1 MEGSRP
7 DPCSIVGL
15 LVTKPDFRSSF
26 KSGDIIE
33 IEFISAPEVTTID
46 EINLTIS
53 WEGKAH
59 VLDTNVTLT
68 PPGQRTYTLRYTLPE
83 DLKPDARYSVGIG
96 SLWMAQSCTFSINE
110 PKWGLTITT
119 PGIDQ
124 YYKSG
129 GHVVVKWEDRKYLI
143 FLMGLFSVKSI
154 RLMLNVAPYEITA
167 FNLYQDLKFQF
178 IKICTFNSINNLV
191 WTSVLARDVPIASGR
206 YIVKLPENL
215 TVHKGYT
222 IGFRVIRD
230 DRNEDYYTCP
240 FSII

>member
-1 MEGSRP
+1 MESTRP

-15 LVTKPDFRSSF
+15 LVTKPDFKSSF
-26 KSGDIIE
+26 KSGDVIE

-59 VLDTNVTLT
+59 ILDTNVTLT

-83 DLKPDARYSVGIG
+83 GLKPDARYSVGIG
-96 SLWMAQSCTFSINE
+96 SLWMAQSCTFPINE

-129 GHVVVKWEDRKYLI
+129 GHVVVKWED
-143 FLMGLFSVKSI
+143 
-154 RLMLNVAPYEITA
+154 PY
-167 FNLYQDLKFQF
+167 NLYQDLKFQF
-178 IKICTFNSINNLV
+178 IKICTFNSIENLV
-191 WTSVLARDVPIASGR
+191 WTSVLARDVSISSGR

-215 TVHKGYT
+215 PVHKGYT

-240 FSII
+240 FSVI